1 MPAWPGV
8 RYKQG
13 MAEKTHMTRRELMG
27 LGAAMAAASAC
38 EGCRM
43 FGSRKADISI
53 KQDTGTIR
61 LTPEQSSQLLSEEGS
76 LLIESPGVSGKILAI
91 HARDGHLYA
100 VNSVCTHMGCD
111 VLYDKDLGHIRCP
124 CHGSEYG
131 LDGHNIKGPAK
142 RPLASYKITND
153 NGRVVIEV

>member
-1 MPAWPGV
+1 M
-8 RYKQG
+8 RYKQT
-13 MAEKTHMTRRELMG
+13 MAEKMHMTRRELMC
-27 LGAAMAAASAC
+27 LGTAVAAASVC
-38 EGCRM
+38 EGCRAV
-43 FGSRKADISI
+43 GSRKADISV
-53 KQDTGTIR
+53 KQDTGTIQ

-76 LLIESPGVSGKILAI
+76 LLIKSPGVRGKILAI

-111 VLYDKDLGHIRCP
+111 VLYDKDLGHVRCP

-142 RPLASYKITND
+142 KPLASYRITND
-153 NGRVVIEV
+153 DGQVVIQV